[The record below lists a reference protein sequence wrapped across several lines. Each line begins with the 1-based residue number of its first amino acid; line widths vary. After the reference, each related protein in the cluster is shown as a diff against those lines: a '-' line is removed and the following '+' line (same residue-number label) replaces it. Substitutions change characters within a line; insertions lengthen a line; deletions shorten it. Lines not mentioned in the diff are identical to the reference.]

1 MPVSIQT
8 HLLSE
13 DTTPSFLH
21 AVDQI
26 LHAFVA
32 SLFHAEQSVLTVS
45 AASDA
50 HLHYKANKS
59 ATAAHNVHPKYTNN

>member
-1 MPVSIQT
+1 MSTTFQT

-13 DTTPSFLH
+13 DTGPSFLH

-32 SLFHAEQSVLTVS
+32 SLFHAEQSVLIVS
-45 AASDA
+45 AAWDA
-50 HLHYKANKS
+50 HLHYKAKKS
-59 ATAAHNVHPKYTNN
+59 ATAAHNVHPSTQ